1 MKRELDLMLM
11 FCAIFLSL
19 SVFVLWLFREVVG
32 QFLAQLGSLTIS
44 ALSIA
49 ALWLVVAAVFW
60 LRARVLIWREQIEQ
74 ARQETLTQAASRD
87 ARAAEAA
94 MSWAKVDMMR
104 ERIKSEGYVIERIKV
119 NERLLIGSGDE
130 FKVIDGQQ
138 EIKLLP
144 GATEGGLPMISGED
158 QEAISYIQ
166 GREWIRDFLFD
177 EYGKL
182 KVFHVKT
189 DGPTGVGKTRLM
201 LHLMWLL
208 QQPHPAAEFWLS
220 DPKFEGD
227 ESGWPFQPFIMDF
240 EDVAKGAQYLYDNVV
255 TQRKLSKRAGSP
267 PKHPAF
273 LLFDEADGC
282 FDEHGDGF
290 SKPVRRIIK
299 EGRSGWTHCFVA
311 GQSPLAKDAGF
322 SGALFR
328 NTARF
333 VMGNEAL
340 AFLRNAQFS
349 FWEKEHREKL
359 KKQLMYLQE
368 KGKRY
373 SLVIP
378 PSGQGLP
385 FVAEIPRLDKPN
397 FVNLAPPA
405 EQTRTA
411 LTTNALPHGETTLL
425 NGQASV
431 ELTKPLPNG
440 KPTILEGTVTPM
452 TTPIDPIKVQFTTDL
467 QKIMENIDQV
477 RYRKGRPIKAS
488 ICRILD
494 LPDGGREY
502 SRAQAIAEHL
512 EKNVQV
518 E

>member
-1 MKRELDLMLM
+1 MKRELDLILI
-11 FCAIFLSL
+11 FCAIFLGL
-19 SVFVLWLFREVVG
+19 SAFVLWLFREVIG

-44 ALSIA
+44 VLSIA
-49 ALWLVVAAVFW
+49 ALWLVVMAVFW
-60 LRARVLIWREQIEQ
+60 LRARVLLWREQIEQ

-87 ARAAEAA
+87 VRAAEAA
-94 MSWAKVDMMR
+94 MSWAKVDLMR

-119 NERLLIGSGDE
+119 NERLLIGNGDE
-130 FKVIDGQQ
+130 FKVIDGHQQ
-138 EIKLLP
+138 AKLLP
-144 GATEGGLPMISGED
+144 AAEGGLPMISGED

-255 TQRKLSKRAGSP
+255 TQRKLSKREGNP

-385 FVAEIPRLDKPN
+385 FVAEIPRLDKPH
-397 FVNLAPPA
+397 FVNLAPPT
-405 EQTRTA
+405 EQTRSV
-411 LTTNALPHGETTLL
+411 LTVNGQTQLL
-425 NGQASV
+425 NGHAPID
-431 ELTKPLPNG
+431 LTKPAANG
-440 KPTILEGTVTPM
+440 KPTILEGTVSPPTP
-452 TTPIDPIKVQFTTDL
+452 PEIDYGQRQFTADL
-467 QKIMENIDQV
+467 QKVMENIDQI

-488 ICRILD
+488 ICRVLE